1 MCPSANRGGVL
12 HWQVAQHN
20 TPHDCW
26 VSFNGGVYDLTP
38 LIKVS
43 PLLGLQLH
51 AATAPTRQQ
60 QQCDTPGPHSITMYA
75 NNHVSVAAHGCHA
88 AAGIQIN

>member
-1 MCPSANRGGVL
+1 MCPSANGSGVL

-43 PLLGLQLH
+43 PLLGLQQL
-51 AATAPTRQQ
+51 RQQ
-60 QQCDTPGPHSITMYA
+60 GSSNNAIHQGHIALQFTLAIMYW
-75 NNHVSVAAHGCHA
+75 
-88 AAGIQIN
+88 

>member
-1 MCPSANRGGVL
+1 MCPSANGSGVL

-51 AATAPTRQQ
+51 AATAQQ
-60 QQCDTPGPHSITMYA
+60 GSS
-75 NNHVSVAAHGCHA
+75 NNVIHQGLIA
-88 AAGIQIN
+88 